1 MSSLAQQSVLLPE
14 LFYKPLQI
22 TFSEQALSSDG
33 GLLLLKARDHKL
45 GVCEALARALPERRQ
60 VSKVEHELPEQVRQR
75 VYAVA
80 CGYPDVNEAA
90 ALSQDPILK
99 LVCERRLDDEMGL
112 SSQPTLC
119 RFENSMTGKDL
130 YRMGEALGVTILRQ
144 LRRRHRRARRVWI
157 DVDPT
162 CTPTYGE
169 QQLTFFNGYYDTSCY
184 LPLVL
189 TLSFDEDPRKYPG
202 LILLRPGDSD
212 ALEGLLPVLKR
223 LVPRVRR
230 LWPKARLGLRAD
242 SAYAR
247 SELFDWLEE
256 ARIGYDIAMAANAV
270 LNREVEEALPAVR
283 DIAGRQNE
291 TTAFYFPL
299 EYRAG
304 SWSRVR
310 RVLAKVEVVVAPGKE
325 RRDNLRYVVTSH
337 PGTPEHGFERY
348 YAHSD
353 MENTLKDLKEGAAL
367 GRFGCSSAVANQ
379 WRALLSLAAFTL
391 VQGLAPTY
399 RDGGERPQVSTI
411 RLWLLKVAV
420 QVKESA
426 RRIVVELADSY
437 PWASRFRQIALRV
450 GAVPL

>member
-1 MSSLAQQSVLLPE
+1 MSSLAQQGVLFPE
-14 LFYKPLQI
+14 LFHKPLQI

-33 GLLLLKARDHKL
+33 GLLLLKARDRKL
-45 GVCEALARALPERRQ
+45 GVSDALARALPERRQ
-60 VSKVEHELPEQVRQR
+60 ISKVLHDLPEQIRQR

-90 ALSQDPILK
+90 ALAQDPILK
-99 LVCERRLDDEMGL
+99 LVCERRLDDEVGL
-112 SSQPTLC
+112 SSQPTLS
-119 RFENSMTGKDL
+119 RFENSMTGTDL
-130 YRMGEALGVTILRQ
+130 YRMSEALLMAILSQ

-169 QQLTFFNGYYDTSCY
+169 QQMTFFNGYYDTSCY

-189 TLSFDEDPRKYPG
+189 TVSFDDDPRKYPVV
-202 LILLRPGDSD
+202 IVVRPGNSD
-212 ALEGLLPVLKR
+212 AMEGLLPLLRR
-223 LVPRVRR
+223 LVPRLRR
-230 LWPKARLGLRAD
+230 CWPKARLWLRAD
-242 SAYAR
+242 GAYAR

-256 ARIGYDIAMAANAV
+256 AHIGYDISMAANAV
-270 LNREVEEALPAVR
+270 LNREVEEALPVVR

-299 EYRAG
+299 EYKAG
-304 SWSRVR
+304 TWSHAR
-310 RVLAKVEVVVAPGKE
+310 RGLAKVEVVVAPGKE
-325 RRDNLRYVVTSH
+325 LRDNLRYVVTSD
-337 PGTPEHGFERY
+337 PGTPEHGFRRY

-367 GRFGCSSAVANQ
+367 GRFGCSSVQANQ

-391 VQGLAPTY
+391 VQGLAPAY

-411 RLWLLKVAV
+411 RMWLLKVAV
-420 QVKESA
+420 RVRESA
-426 RRIVVELADSY
+426 RRIVVDVAESY
-437 PWASRFRQIALRV
+437 PWASRFRQLALRW
-450 GAVPL
+450 GAIPL